1 MQEECGVDYTMF
13 VPYYITLFATLVD
26 IPFMVLFLSLSM

>member
-1 MQEECGVDYTMF
+1 MNGVDYTMF

-26 IPFMVLFLSLSM
+26 IAYMVTILSCSIS